1 MIGKMDTTKSLAGNM
16 SNISEICHDEEIV
29 FSHVAATAAGVCGV
43 LCSLFGAFLN
53 LSTIIALL
61 NYSK

>member
-1 MIGKMDTTKSLAGNM
+1 M

>member
-1 MIGKMDTTKSLAGNM
+1 METLKNLTSNM
-16 SNISEICHDEEIV
+16 SNISEICRDEEIV
-29 FSHVAATAAGVCGV
+29 FSRVAATAAAVCGV